1 MDNTN
6 QDLLDRIK
14 ERIDSGDYATVH
26 GVLRRGQKMSPKDK
40 IKSFIKKQKN
50 HFNNLGEAEKL
61 LICYYTGAVIGT
73 LTERLKNHLSKK

>member
-40 IKSFIKKQKN
+40 IKSFIKKQKKP
-50 HFNNLGEAEKL
+50 L
-61 LICYYTGAVIGT
+61 
-73 LTERLKNHLSKK
+73 